1 MENRSENEVS
11 EDANS
16 VQPGIAN
23 PLNLASLEMGCG
35 QMVILDSDCRWPS
48 FTKSSSLLCE
58 CPGTTCGQPSLL

>member
-16 VQPGIAN
+16 LQPGIAN

-35 QMVILDSDCRWPS
+35 PDGNTGLRWQVAQ
-48 FTKSSSLLCE
+48 FH
-58 CPGTTCGQPSLL
+58 QV